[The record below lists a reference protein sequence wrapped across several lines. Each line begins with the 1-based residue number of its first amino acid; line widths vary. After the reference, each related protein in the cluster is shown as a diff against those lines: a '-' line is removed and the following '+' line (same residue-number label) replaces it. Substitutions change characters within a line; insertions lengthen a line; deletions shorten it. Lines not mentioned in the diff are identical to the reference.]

1 MSETLKGD
9 LEGNLEEKKDSLIS
23 IESGDDLT
31 YDGVSNKTHDP
42 TSERVKESDGVSAT
56 KVEVNY
62 LNFEDRFKSEPQQ
75 AEDVTTTKDMEKYL
89 RDTNTMME
97 LVKEDETKLEK
108 SVKRQEIL
116 TERIVNIGSTARR
129 NTDKLT
135 KSQQKNNTREEEKI
149 SQLNEDL
156 GVKLNDLEQRRNALS
171 ESVPSNMDEKI
182 EWIQSEEGQT
192 LINQLLVDSLAQNND
207 ELMTLAQTMVGRD
220 VINED
225 PKSGFSELIERL
237 ADKHEFLVA
246 EGGRDDMI
254 AIPLFQHISKEAS
267 YLAGMSTEGNAFGKV
282 HSTSLF
288 DDPYA
293 STGYGLLISDNM
305 TEGGKTYKL
314 SQRVG
319 LDVDLGITEF
329 NFFEIGEDGF
339 THISRATKLRFEGNT
354 LNFSYQGQNGE
365 ETWTINA
372 MAQAVVAPGAA
383 DMLIP
388 GVVDMLIPSEASGDL
403 TKKDTGMGE

>member
-9 LEGNLEEKKDSLIS
+9 LEGNLEEKKDSLNS
-23 IESGDDLT
+23 TESGDDFSAVEK
-31 YDGVSNKTHDP
+31 DKTQDTEP
-42 TSERVKESDGVSAT
+42 TSAREPELGLKGGVSAT

-156 GVKLNDLEQRRNALS
+156 GVKLNDLETKRNSLS
-171 ESVPSNMDEKI
+171 KSVPSNMDEKI

-207 ELMTLAQTMVGRD
+207 ELVTLAQTMVERD

-225 PKSGFSELIERL
+225 PKSGFTELIERL

-246 EGGRDDMI
+246 EGGIDDMMSKF
-254 AIPLFQHISKEAS
+254 LHISKQAS
-267 YLAGMSTEGNAFGKV
+267 YLAGMSTEGNAIGKQY
-282 HSTSLF
+282 STSFLN
-288 DDPYA
+288 DPYA
-293 STGYGLLISDNM
+293 STGYSLLISDNM

-314 SQRVG
+314 SQRTG
-319 LDVDLGITEF
+319 LDAEFASQEF
-329 NFFEIGEDGF
+329 NFYEVDGF
-339 THISRATKLRFEGNT
+339 SNIERASRLKFEGNT

-372 MAQAVVAPGAA
+372 MTQAVVAPG
-383 DMLIP
+383 
-388 GVVDMLIPSEASGDL
+388 VVDMFIPSEGSAVN
-403 TKKDTGMGE
+403 TKKETGMGE